1 METFA
6 ERLRRLR
13 EARTLKQRELGQR
26 AEMDPAQISRYER
39 GVIREPS
46 ADVLA
51 RLARALNVS
60 VAELRGETEV
70 DADRARISEVWSRAT
85 DAGKRSIMA
94 AIRRV
99 ERETTRPD
107 SSAN

>member
-1 METFA
+1 METFG
-6 ERLRRLR
+6 ERLRRMRDAQGLR
-13 EARTLKQRELGQR
+13 QRELAQR
-26 AEMDPAQISRYER
+26 AEMDSAQVSRYER

-60 VAELRGETEV
+60 VIELRGEAL
-70 DADRARISEVWSRAT
+70 DDDLARISSVWARAS
-85 DAGKRSIMA
+85 DAEKRSIMA

-99 ERETTRPD
+99 EREASRPD
-107 SSAN
+107 ASSN

>member
-1 METFA
+1 METFG
-6 ERLRRLR
+6 ERLRRMRDGQGLR
-13 EARTLKQRELGQR
+13 QRELAQR
-26 AEMDPAQISRYER
+26 AEMDSAQVSRYER

-60 VAELRGETEV
+60 VQELRGETEL
-70 DADRARISEVWSRAT
+70 DSDRARLTQVWGRAT
-85 DAGKRSIMA
+85 PEQKRSIMA

-99 ERETTRPD
+99 ERGLSPD
-107 SSAN
+107 PSTS